1 MFLRYLSGVS
11 DTANVD
17 QDEMKKFSK
26 RAAQMWSSDGPD
38 KPLHYLNHLRVP
50 LIKNVLLNHPIESQ
64 SLYNTSNPLEGYQ
77 ILDAG
82 CGVGILSEVSNIS
95 DVTVKVLI
103 SALPVSIH

>member
-1 MFLRYLSGVS
+1 MS
-11 DTANVD
+11 DAANID
-17 QDEMKKFSK
+17 QDEVKKFSR

-64 SLYNTSNPLEGYQ
+64 SLFNSPNPLKGYQ

-82 CGVGILSEVSNIS
+82 CGVGILSEVSYNS
-95 DVTVKVLI
+95 DITIKALI
-103 SALPVSIH
+103 SGLPVSLHHVV